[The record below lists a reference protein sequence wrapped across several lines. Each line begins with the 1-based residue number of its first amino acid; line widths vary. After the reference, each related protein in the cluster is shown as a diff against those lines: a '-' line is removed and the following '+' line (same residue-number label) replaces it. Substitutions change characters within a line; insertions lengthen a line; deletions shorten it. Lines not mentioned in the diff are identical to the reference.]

1 VLDAGCGSGRL
12 TVALALAGHRVTGFD
27 TSAARLEQ
35 ARARATRAGV
45 ELELVEADMDA
56 ALPFAAESFDVAV
69 SRLALMIAS
78 DPAATLREL
87 ARCLVPGG
95 LVLTAVWASPERNP
109 WFAVPRAAVAARLG
123 DERGAFAGAFGRL
136 GAPEVAAVAHRE
148 AGLDVIDARVLR
160 ETVRVSSGAEHWRA
174 MVREN
179 GHFRRLE
186 ASLDADGRAGVLEEV
201 TARLEPYRD
210 GDELELGREMVLV
223 SAVRA

>member
-1 VLDAGCGSGRL
+1 
-12 TVALALAGHRVTGFD
+12 
-27 TSAARLEQ
+27 
-35 ARARATRAGV
+35 
-45 ELELVEADMDA
+45 
-56 ALPFAAESFDVAV
+56 
-69 SRLALMIAS
+69 MIAS

-136 GAPEVAAVAHRE
+136 GAPEVAADAHRE
-148 AGLDVIDARVLR
+148 AGLDVVDARVLR
-160 ETVRVSSGAEHWRA
+160 ETVRVPSGAEHWRA

-186 ASLDADGRAGVLEEV
+186 AEPRRRRPRGRRSRRSPSGSSPTATATSSSSDARWCSS
-201 TARLEPYRD
+201 ARC
-210 GDELELGREMVLV
+210 G
-223 SAVRA
+223 A